1 MAESSRHA
9 IEVDHLTTPD
19 LTATTGTVT
28 TLGTTTLSIGGTAVT
43 ATAAEINALH
53 GSSGVTVPL
62 VYRTNVSAALVH
74 AGATAVVPAVAGQ
87 RFHVLSIMMRSNG
100 SATTATT
107 VGVKE
112 DGGAV
117 FLSHI
122 VADLTNGVWHDQVTG
137 TPVITGITS
146 GGTTAVANK
155 ALLAYDAGGTLGG
168 STSIDYIVV
177 GYYTTT

>member
-1 MAESSRHA
+1 MAENPTHSLELDR
-9 IEVDHLTTPD
+9 LTSTD
-19 LTATTGTVT
+19 ATLTRGTVTTLTATTGTITNLDVT
-28 TLGTTTLSIGGTAVT
+28 NIGTTMAPQI
-43 ATAAEINALH
+43 
-53 GSSGVTVPL
+53 PL
-62 VYRTNVSAALVH
+62 VYRVNVSTALVN
-74 AGATAVVPAVAGQ
+74 AGATAVVPAVTGQ

-100 SATTATT
+100 AVAGATT
-107 VGVKE
+107 VGIKE

-122 VADLTNGVWHDQVTG
+122 AADLTSGVWHDHATG

-155 ALLAYDAGGTLGG
+155 GLLAYCAGGTLITA
-168 STSIDYIVV
+168 TSIDYIVC